1 MTDTIHRDD
10 SMTGPFA
17 SLITPSV
24 SETLLT
30 PFDGWMKDESRSG
43 RRSEEFE
50 PFPLAKYERRP
61 LVTRPGQYPQL
72 VHRAKGGARSVTYL
86 ASVRDAPK
94 VQDRS
99 GLTTADAVPK
109 VAGSAESQRDRNAA
123 LSAAALVLNR
133 GYRAIWLVLAVLAM
147 GWTWLSA
154 LSLLAGVGIP
164 RAAAVLGLVAMLGL
178 LVTTF
183 VAGAPHRDKR

>member
-17 SLITPSV
+17 RLMTPSV

-50 PFPLAKYERRP
+50 EFPLAKYERRP
-61 LVTRPGQYPQL
+61 LVTRPGQYTQL
-72 VHRAKGGARSVTYL
+72 VVRNKGRARSIAY
-86 ASVRDAPK
+86 AGSVQDAPK
-94 VQDRS
+94 VEDGSRRI
-99 GLTTADAVPK
+99 TTASVHDI
-109 VAGSAESQRDRNAA
+109 AGAPESQRDRNAA
-123 LSAAALVLNR
+123 LAAAAIALNR
-133 GYRAIWLVLAVLAM
+133 GYRAIWLVLSVLAM

-164 RAAAVLGLVAMLGL
+164 RAAAVLGLVAMVGL

-183 VAGAPHRDKR
+183 VAGAPRRDKR